1 MILVFKYIFTGN
13 YVGLA
18 LWPFILLKS
27 PRLREDDVLLNH
39 ERIHLR
45 QQLELLVLP
54 FYIWYVLE
62 WCFRFLQLGDGYR
75 AYRAISFEKE
85 AYSEEGNLEYLQKR
99 KPWAF
104 FRYYRTADS

>member
-1 MILVFKYIFTGN
+1 MILIFRYIFSGN

-27 PRLREDDVLLNH
+27 PVLKDDAVLLNH

-54 FYIWYVLE
+54 FYVWYVLE
-62 WCFRFLQLGDGYR
+62 WCYHFIHLGDGYR

-85 AYSEEGNLEYLQKR
+85 AYSQERNLNYLAER
-99 KPWAF
+99 RLWSF
-104 FRYYRTADS
+104 FRYYRRADS